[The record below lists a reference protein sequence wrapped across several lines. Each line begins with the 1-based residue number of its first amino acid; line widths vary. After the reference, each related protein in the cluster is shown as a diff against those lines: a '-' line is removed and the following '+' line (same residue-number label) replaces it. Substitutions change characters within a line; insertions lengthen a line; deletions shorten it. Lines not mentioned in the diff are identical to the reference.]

1 MLVLPKDGEFTFS
14 YFEDDGVSEVTE
26 SSHNIW
32 EFSVAYNEKTKKG
45 SVRISLKHCANRESL
60 KNRKITIAFP
70 EGFSGEVKLDAE
82 ELDGS
87 SVSFSGSYIR

>member
-14 YFEDDGVSEVTE
+14 YFEDDGVSEITE

-45 SVRISLKHCANRESL
+45 SVRINLQHCGNKETL

-70 EGFSGEVKLDAE
+70 EGFSEDITHNAK
-82 ELDGS
+82 ELDGLQ
-87 SVSFSGSYIR
+87 VSFRGAYVR